1 MFDFLL
7 KAASNEDFQRPHRRK
22 VMSTFLTK
30 KSRRETLL
38 CSALKVNE
46 RFVKNLFFPA
56 VC

>member
-56 VC
+56 FY